1 MSRAHVCSSA
11 HVGSWVLLG
20 LTGPNFLDSQATMPT
35 QLFLE
40 KYTLVFALIGMGGC
54 SSVGVDDG
62 GEINEYKTGVFVAC
76 VNSHDSETDTDNYTW
91 EYELTPTGGPEKRSR
106 SIQILHACESSS
118 ERE

>member
-1 MSRAHVCSSA
+1 
-11 HVGSWVLLG
+11 
-20 LTGPNFLDSQATMPT
+20 MPT

>member
-1 MSRAHVCSSA
+1 MCSSA

-76 VNSHDSETDTDNYTW
+76 VNSHDSETDTDNLYLGIRADANW
-91 EYELTPTGGPEKRSR
+91 GPRKYYRR
-106 SIQILHACESSS
+106 RLRVQG
-118 ERE
+118 R